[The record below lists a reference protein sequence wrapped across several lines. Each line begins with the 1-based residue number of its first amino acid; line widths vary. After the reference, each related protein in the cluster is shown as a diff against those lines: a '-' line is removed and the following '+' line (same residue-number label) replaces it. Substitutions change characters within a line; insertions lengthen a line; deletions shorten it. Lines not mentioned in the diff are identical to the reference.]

1 MPNRGIIY
9 PKGNL
14 NMSERP
20 LTHDEMQ
27 ELEKLRGALLS
38 SHDLAR
44 MLEWRV
50 AHTPAGSLD
59 KITVTR
65 LCKVLNKHAETALD
79 VPQAPTNEGE
89 QS

>member
-1 MPNRGIIY
+1 MSKRGIIY
-9 PKGNL
+9 PKGKL

-27 ELEKLRGALLS
+27 ELEKIRGCLLS
-38 SHDLAR
+38 VHDLAR

-50 AHTPAGSLD
+50 THTPAGSLD

-65 LCKVLNKHAETALD
+65 LCKALNKHAETALG
-79 VPQAPTNEGE
+79 APTNEGE